1 MLRSNAVSPFT
12 MSRLFYGSSNV
23 YRNFARSTIS
33 SDHGLVLVE
42 CTRKAV
48 FDSHITLQ
56 GRFQTGT
63 IIVTSV
69 LENFVVDACRDLSD
83 EQVTFFANQQITDH
97 VEALAAVVKDVADS
111 HATVSPLLRRLTPS
125 K

>member
-1 MLRSNAVSPFT
+1 

-69 LENFVVDACRDLSD
+69 LENFVVDVCRDLSD

-111 HATVSPLLRRLTPS
+111 HAIVSPLLRRLTPS